1 MNKYCPRCDHYALE
15 TLRTHSHCLNC
26 NYSPDCD
33 SLKQSYDVVPNWVI
47 PHLNNV
53 IFGATSSAAKK
64 LVVNFSIALCLIL
77 TSGCLAKKE
86 LQQPVVKA
94 EPQISPKLEFYGLEA
109 IIKAFP
115 DFNRY
120 LVKISWPGD
129 LIGDSWVLSR
139 RNNNQTTEL
148 ARIEKEKTSFTDE
161 TVKGGE
167 LYTYFLNSV
176 EKDGLKIIG
185 EKTVTVPIDYL
196 IDGDTFPA
204 EIKNANRIF
213 VPKKVILK
221 SNGKNLSWK
230 ANEIFIDD
238 TFTIDTTPPYKR
250 LLPGEDGQSCS
261 TIDIKAKK
269 VVGDLNVECRPQDG
283 ADGADGMNGKHG
295 EPGKKGQPGDV
306 ELKPSNEWKSPLND
320 WQIANMKNW
329 YVSGQLPT
337 GTKPDRFS
345 WELWF
350 KCSKAPTKGGD
361 GENGENGKDGG
372 AGGKGG
378 NNSKMTFEID
388 EPIGFSVGSST
399 KSGAAGLGGRGGNG
413 GKGGVGG
420 PPGDPDPSGFLCPVS
435 TEFGK
440 TGVDGHHGREGKTGL
455 NGQKWVTKWIYKG
468 GGICGGFWK

>member
-1 MNKYCPRCDHYALE
+1 MVAAYCLDPGR
-15 TLRTHSHCLNC
+15 
-26 NYSPDCD
+26 
-33 SLKQSYDVVPNWVI
+33 
-47 PHLNNV
+47 
-53 IFGATSSAAKK
+53 SS
-64 LVVNFSIALCLIL
+64 
-77 TSGCLAKKE
+77 
-86 LQQPVVKA
+86 
-94 EPQISPKLEFYGLEA
+94 YGLKDLAGDHLGEKMTRFEELFGNSKKFDISEVAIDQVASYAGADAEVVFRLVELFKEKMATDSVATHLFEKIEMPLVDVIESMETAGIAIDVSYLKSVGQKFEA
-109 IIKAFP
+109 EK
-115 DFNRY
+115 
-120 LVKISWPGD
+120 
-129 LIGDSWVLSR
+129 
-139 RNNNQTTEL
+139 

-167 LYTYFLNSV
+167 LYTYFLNSI

-221 SNGKNLSWK
+221 SNGKNLSWN

-261 TIDIKAKK
+261 TIDIKARK

-329 YVSGQLPT
+329 YISGQLPT

-361 GENGENGKDGG
+361 GENGENGMDGG

-399 KSGAAGLGGRGGNG
+399 KAGAAGLGGRGGNG
-413 GKGGVGG
+413 GKAGVGG

-440 TGVDGHHGREGKTGL
+440 TGVDGHNGREGKAGL

-468 GGICGGFWK
+468 GGTCGGFWK